1 RRCRPR
7 CGFGGGRGRAATAAC
22 GDSRLAVARRLEAAE
37 GGTQGDLREIGERGG
52 RAAVARALPR
62 QVNSCSMDFR
72 IADTFLSSLERLTGE
87 EQKQVKITAFDLQAN
102 PANPG
107 HKFHKL
113 DRARDRNF
121 WSVRVGSDI
130 RLIVHKT
137 SGSLLLCYVDHHDKA
152 YAWAER
158 RRMEVH
164 PATGAA
170 QIVEVR
176 ETVKEIVVPRQVE
189 SAVPTTASVGTDR
202 SRRLF
207 ENLSD
212 GSLLRIGVPRD
223 WIADV

>member
-1 RRCRPR
+1 
-7 CGFGGGRGRAATAAC
+7 
-22 GDSRLAVARRLEAAE
+22 
-37 GGTQGDLREIGERGG
+37 
-52 RAAVARALPR
+52 
-62 QVNSCSMDFR
+62 
-72 IADTFLSSLERLTGE
+72 ERLTGE

-223 WIADV
+223 WIADVRAADEETFLTLADHLPVEAAEALLEFATGGELPAP